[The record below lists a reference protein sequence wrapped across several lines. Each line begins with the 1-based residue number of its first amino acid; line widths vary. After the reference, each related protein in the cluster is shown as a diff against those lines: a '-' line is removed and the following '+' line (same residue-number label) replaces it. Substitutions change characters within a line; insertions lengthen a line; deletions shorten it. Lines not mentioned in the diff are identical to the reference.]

1 MKGKQMK
8 RKMEIVGAGVMAA
21 VVIACGDAAMNGAGG
36 MLNDA
41 GEMMTDAGQTM
52 MDAGGEMMRDAG
64 QVMMDAGGEVMHDA
78 GEIVRDAGE
87 IMRDAGGVMRDGSTG
102 MMDSASAQSCEACTA
117 SGRQMVVTADQD
129 VEQLRG
135 GTIEGAGWVGREG
148 AMFTE
153 TNCDGPAQMYV
164 LTAELGSGPFVITDF
179 RAGNGVQLY
188 SVAEAASCSE
198 LYTPDNI
205 FIVTGCT
212 IGGGAQARGERLRRP
227 LVSRSLINSGIPEVT
242 GARLFVPDGQK
253 ICVMA
258 GGESVKFV
266 GNPIP
271 TTHLIAVWSGF
282 VPYE

>member
-8 RKMEIVGAGVMAA
+8 RKLEIVGAGVMAA

-41 GEMMTDAGQTM
+41 GEMMTDAGQMM

-64 QVMMDAGGEVMHDA
+64 EAMRDAGGEMMRDAGEVVRDA
-78 GEIVRDAGE
+78 GEIVRDAGG
-87 IMRDAGGVMRDGSTG
+87 AMRDGSTG

-135 GTIEGAGWVGREG
+135 GTIEGAGWIGREG
-148 AMFTE
+148 AMFTQSS
-153 TNCDGPAQMYV
+153 CDGPAQMYV

-179 RAGNGVQLY
+179 RAGSGVQLY

-198 LYTPDNI
+198 LYTPDDI
-205 FIVTGCT
+205 FLVSGCAL
-212 IGGGAQARGERLRRP
+212 GGAQARGERLRRP
-227 LVSRSLINSGIPEVT
+227 LAARSLINSGPAEVT

-253 ICVMA
+253 ICAMA
-258 GGESVKFV
+258 GGEGVKFV

-271 TTHLIAVWSGF
+271 TTPVIAVWSGF